1 MWKLVT
7 YILLVI
13 LAFALITTIA
23 GCTENQRARNF
34 GGNET
39 VNLPAGQKLVQASW
53 KQDDLWYMTTPMEA
67 DYTPQK
73 KLFQE
78 SSSFGVMEG
87 SVTFIET
94 R

>member
-1 MWKLVT
+1 MLRIFVWILIVIIAIGLITLVT
-7 YILLVI
+7 
-13 LAFALITTIA
+13 

-39 VNLPAGQKLVQASW
+39 IHLPKGQKLIQASW
-53 KQDDLWYMTTPMEA
+53 KQDDLWYMTAPMEA
-67 DYTPQK
+67 VYTPQP

-87 SVTFIET
+87 SVTFIES